1 MNELKQAHDLR
12 NVPGHDASLRALV
25 DCLPDAIARH
35 DDGTR
40 VVYCN
45 PAWETMLR
53 PERHAI
59 GQRVDALF
67 PTRPFMPRYQD
78 LLEQVLASGAPAGF
92 DFVLEDARGV
102 RDICL
107 QIMPETDSSGSLTGL
122 IAIGRDVTRHKELE
136 AELAR
141 RTAEFRDVVEH
152 SSDNI
157 ARYDRH
163 GRRVYANPALLA
175 TLGGDPTRV
184 LGRTPLDSP
193 GGPKAPLVMRTLNE
207 VIACGEMR
215 DVDVRWQAGSQDIH
229 HLVRMIPQFDRAGN
243 VEQVLGIGK
252 DVTEIDRYRR
262 KVHYQSFH
270 DCLTGLPNR
279 ASVAARAAQMI
290 ADAGHLGQ
298 QCAVM
303 VLDLDH
309 FKHVN
314 DVLGQDAGNCLLCA
328 TGKRLLDC
336 VGAQDTV
343 ARLGDDEFAV
353 LLADVRGAD
362 DVAAIA
368 SRILK
373 RQAEPFIIEGR
384 ELFVTASIG
393 IALFP
398 AHGADAESLF
408 KFADAAVYHAKHA
421 GRNNVQF
428 YARELSMRS
437 IERMDTVLALRKAR
451 ANGELELYYQPQV
464 DLETG
469 QLIGAEA
476 LLRWH
481 RPGRGTVGPDRF
493 IAIAEE
499 TGLILDI
506 GEWVLHTACRT
517 AVRWNTGRDQ
527 PVKVAVN
534 LSPRQF
540 VRNDLVG
547 TVNQALAATGCRPEW
562 LELEITEGLLLEDG
576 AETMAILE
584 ELAALK
590 IAVLVDDFGTG
601 YSALGYLYRFPFSHL
616 KIDRSFV
623 NGIPDQFDKCELVRA
638 MLMIAAALDL
648 GAIAEG
654 VETHAQAAFLR
665 ARGCRTAQ
673 GFLFGRPM
681 PIREFEALLANSPFY
696 VTEDNYR

>member
-1 MNELKQAHDLR
+1 MNELKQARDLP
-12 NVPGHDASLRALV
+12 NVPGRDDGLCALV

-35 DDGTR
+35 DNATR
-40 VVYCN
+40 IVYCN
-45 PAWETMLR
+45 PAWEAMLR

-59 GQRVDALF
+59 GQHVDVLF
-67 PTRPFMPRYQD
+67 PLRPFTPRYQS

-102 RDICL
+102 RDIWL
-107 QIMPETDSSGSLTGL
+107 QIVPETDSTGSLTGL
-122 IAIGRDVTRHKELE
+122 VAIGRDVTRHKELE
-136 AELAR
+136 AELER

-152 SSDNI
+152 TSDNI

-163 GRRVYANPALLA
+163 GRRTYANPAMVA
-175 TLGGDPTRV
+175 TLGGEPAGV
-184 LGRTPLDSP
+184 LGRTPLETP
-193 GGPKAPLVMRTLNE
+193 GGPKGPLVMQTLRE
-207 VIACGEMR
+207 VVACGEAR
-215 DVDVRWQAGSQDIH
+215 DVDMRWQAGGEDIY
-229 HLVRMIPQFDRAGN
+229 HLMRMIPQFDRAGN
-243 VEQVLGIGK
+243 VQQVLGIGK
-252 DVTEIDRYRR
+252 DITEIDRYRR
-262 KVHYQSFH
+262 KVHYQSFY
-270 DCLTGLPNR
+270 DGLTGLPNR
-279 ASVAARAAQMI
+279 ASVAARTAQMI
-290 ADAGHLGQ
+290 ADARCLGL

-303 VLDLDH
+303 ALDLDH

-314 DVLGQDAGNCLLCA
+314 DILGHDAGNGLLCA

-368 SRILK
+368 GRILR
-373 RQAEPFIIEGR
+373 RQAEPFIIDGR

-398 AHGADAESLF
+398 EHGANVESLF
-408 KFADAAVYHAKHA
+408 KYADAAVYHAKNA

-428 YARELSMRS
+428 YARQLSVRS
-437 IERMDTVLALRKAR
+437 IERMDTELALRKAR
-451 ANGELELYYQPQV
+451 KNGELELYYQPQV

-481 RPGRGTVGPDRF
+481 RPGHGTVGPDRF

-499 TGLILDI
+499 TGLILEI
-506 GEWVLHTACRT
+506 GEWVLHAACRT
-517 AVRWNTGRDQ
+517 AVRWNAGRDR

-547 TVNQALAATGCRPEW
+547 TVTQALAATGCRPEW
-562 LELEITEGLLLEDG
+562 VELEITEGLLLEDG

-584 ELAALK
+584 ALAALK

-601 YSALGYLYRFPFSHL
+601 YSALGYLYRFPFSYL

-623 NGIPDQFDKCELVRA
+623 NGIPDQFDNCQQVRA
-638 MLMIAAALDL
+638 MLMSAAALDL
-648 GAIAEG
+648 GAVAEG

-665 ARGCRTAQ
+665 ARGCRAAQ

-681 PIREFEALLANSPFY
+681 PIGEFEAHLAKSPFY
-696 VTEDNYR
+696 MKEENQQ

>member
-1 MNELKQAHDLR
+1 MNELKQARDLP
-12 NVPGHDASLRALV
+12 NVPGRDDGLCALV

-35 DDGTR
+35 DNATR
-40 VVYCN
+40 IVYCN
-45 PAWETMLR
+45 PAWEAMLR

-59 GQRVDALF
+59 GQHVDVLF
-67 PTRPFMPRYQD
+67 PLRPFTPRYQS

-102 RDICL
+102 RDIWL
-107 QIMPETDSSGSLTGL
+107 QIVPETDSTGSLTGL
-122 IAIGRDVTRHKELE
+122 VAIGRDVTRHKELE
-136 AELAR
+136 AELER

-152 SSDNI
+152 TSDNI

-163 GRRVYANPALLA
+163 GRRTYANPAMVA
-175 TLGGDPTRV
+175 TLGGDPAGV
-184 LGRTPLDSP
+184 LGRTPLETP
-193 GGPKAPLVMRTLNE
+193 GGPKGPLVMQTLRE
-207 VIACGEMR
+207 VVACGEAR
-215 DVDVRWQAGSQDIH
+215 DVDMRWQAGGEDIY
-229 HLVRMIPQFDRAGN
+229 HLMRMIPQFDRAGN
-243 VEQVLGIGK
+243 VQQVLGIGK
-252 DVTEIDRYRR
+252 DITEIDRYRR
-262 KVHYQSFH
+262 KVHYQSFY
-270 DCLTGLPNR
+270 DGLTGLPNR
-279 ASVAARAAQMI
+279 ASVAARTAQMI
-290 ADAGHLGQ
+290 ADARCLGL

-303 VLDLDH
+303 ALDLDH

-314 DVLGQDAGNCLLCA
+314 DILGHDAGNGLLCA

-368 SRILK
+368 GRILR
-373 RQAEPFIIEGR
+373 RQAEPFIIDGR

-398 AHGADAESLF
+398 EHGANVESLF
-408 KFADAAVYHAKHA
+408 KYADAAVYHAKNA

-428 YARELSMRS
+428 YARQLSVRS
-437 IERMDTVLALRKAR
+437 IERMDTELALRKAR
-451 ANGELELYYQPQV
+451 KNGELELYYQPQV

-481 RPGRGTVGPDRF
+481 RPGHGTVGPDRF

-499 TGLILDI
+499 TGLILEI
-506 GEWVLHTACRT
+506 GEWVLHAACRT
-517 AVRWNTGRDQ
+517 AVRWNAGRDR

-547 TVNQALAATGCRPEW
+547 TVTQALAATGCRPEW
-562 LELEITEGLLLEDG
+562 VELEITEGLLLEDG

-584 ELAALK
+584 ALAALK

-601 YSALGYLYRFPFSHL
+601 YSALGYLYRFPFSYL

-648 GAIAEG
+648 GAVAEG

-665 ARGCRTAQ
+665 ARGCRAAQ

-681 PIREFEALLANSPFY
+681 PIGEFEAHLAKSPFY
-696 VTEDNYR
+696 MKEENQQ